1 MKSKLIKK
9 VIAVKRRIN
18 ITPELREFIFTNI
31 NYRRKVYNDF
41 VEESRKYENL
51 IQFNPLKFKV
61 SYFNEVEKP
70 NHVYDE
76 MCVDISKQVSRD
88 IMFAK
93 RSMKGNK
100 RLYQSKLRFKKFDPF
115 YGAFKVPARPT
126 YPNGSKFNSRVYIRD
141 TDLIE
146 FRIRAGEFLFI
157 QLHEPLF
164 HDTTFGNHNYPYY
177 IDEENQ
183 YAFRNDCVKE
193 IAFVH
198 ELGKFYIVLF
208 MEVYYYRSKDEIPTG
223 KCGIDLGIKNPVT
236 LYDGNKT
243 TVFRM
248 SKRQL
253 KRIAYL
259 ERRAKRLQ
267 QIMDR
272 KILCN
277 HYYHDT
283 GISKNYR
290 KVQRKFRVTHK
301 KIYNIRLEWRRKL
314 ALFIAKN
321 YHKVCIDTF
330 ETPTRD
336 SLRSNG
342 LSNISI
348 RKINSAAR
356 LHGVYNLYE
365 IIIHDIS
372 KYNGKIYDS
381 PKNSTRTCYVCGH
394 LNDKLP
400 LSQRILHCTKCGS
413 EIDRDANAAMNC
425 YDFIS

>member
-1 MKSKLIKK
+1 MKSKIIEK

-41 VEESRKYENL
+41 VEESRKYEK
-51 IQFNPLKFKV
+51 LKDFDPIKYKV
-61 SYFNEVEKP
+61 TYFNEVEKP
-70 NHVYDE
+70 NNVYDE
-76 MCVDISKQVSRD
+76 ICVGISEQVAKDIKN
-88 IMFAK
+88 AK
-93 RSMKGNK
+93 LSMRGNK
-100 RLYQSKLRFKKFDPF
+100 TLYRAKLQFKKFDPF
-115 YGAFKVPARPT
+115 YGAFKVHCKGAYRK
-126 YPNGSKFNSRVYIRD
+126 GDIFHSRVHLLDDDLISFRVRD
-141 TDLIE
+141 TLKI
-146 FRIRAGEFLFI
+146 FI
-157 QLHEPLF
+157 QLHESLF
-164 HDTTFGNHNYPYY
+164 NDATFRNHNYPYY
-177 IDEENQ
+177 IDEKNQ
-183 YAFRNDCVKE
+183 YMFRNDCVKE

-208 MEVYYYRSKDEIPTG
+208 MEVYYYRSKDEIPKE

-236 LYDGNKT
+236 LYDGNDVKT
-243 TVFRM
+243 FRM

-272 KILCN
+272 KLRVN
-277 HYYHDT
+277 NYYHDT

-290 KVQRKFRVTHK
+290 KVQRKFRLTHK

-314 ALFIAKN
+314 ALHIARN

-330 ETPTRD
+330 EAPTID
-336 SLRSNG
+336 SLRKKG
-342 LSNISI
+342 IPKKAI
-348 RKINSAAR
+348 HRINYMAR
-356 LHGVYNLYE
+356 LYGVYDLYTL
-365 IIIHDIS
+365 ILHDVS

-381 PKNSTRTCYVCGH
+381 PKNSTRTCSVCGH

-400 LSQRILHCTKCGS
+400 LSKRILHCTKCGS